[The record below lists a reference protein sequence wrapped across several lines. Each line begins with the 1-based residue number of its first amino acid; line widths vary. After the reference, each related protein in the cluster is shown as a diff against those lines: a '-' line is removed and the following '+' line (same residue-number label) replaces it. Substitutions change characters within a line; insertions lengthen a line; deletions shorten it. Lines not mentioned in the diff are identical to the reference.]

1 MFFIKKLFGSTKEQ
15 MAAFLDGHARYK
27 TMGPSSAGT
36 SYANVCKVHSLG
48 LRGSQLQKANEVL
61 QLEGLHELIS
71 NPIRRFMEETNG
83 LHTVAFNGR
92 SNGHLVLYS
101 GEYYDPGFKSYCKGC
116 GQRTFLAVAEGSQL
130 ACPACASSL
139 TAYKRP
145 PQFHRVHSSGIDQGM
160 AYEDFLGLDLQ
171 ALRQKYELVNRFD
184 EVCDQ
189 VRSEFISLLD
199 DYIVIEEQVMVPRM
213 VKRLAR
219 I

>member
-27 TMGPSSAGT
+27 TMGPASAST

-48 LRGSQLQKANEVL
+48 LRGSQLQKAREVL

-71 NPIRRFMEETNG
+71 NPIRRFTEEMNG
-83 LHTVAFNGR
+83 LHTVSFNGR

-116 GQRTFLAVAEGSQL
+116 GQRSFLVVSDGAQQS
-130 ACPACASSL
+130 CPTCATSL
-139 TAYKRP
+139 TGYKRP
-145 PQFHRVHSSGIDQGM
+145 PHFHRLHSNGIDQGM
-160 AYEDFLGLDLQ
+160 GYEDFLGLELSV
-171 ALRQKYELVNRFD
+171 LREKYDLVNRFD

-189 VRSEFISLLD
+189 VRSEFISLLE